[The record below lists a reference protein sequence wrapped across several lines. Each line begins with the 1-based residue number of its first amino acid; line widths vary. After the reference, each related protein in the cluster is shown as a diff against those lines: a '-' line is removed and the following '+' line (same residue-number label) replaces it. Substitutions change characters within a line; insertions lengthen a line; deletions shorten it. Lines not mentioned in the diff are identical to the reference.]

1 MVGSAILLEATAGGD
16 SHIRS
21 SSNRYRSAV
30 SRVVAAA
37 FEVTGQDLHLPRRGR
52 AKVALARQ
60 VAMYLAHVG
69 LGLTLSDAGR
79 LFRRDRTTAAHACRL
94 VENLRDEHRFDCLM
108 TILEEMVL
116 TEIVGRAAKV
126 GTPS

>member
-1 MVGSAILLEATAGGD
+1 MVGSAILLEANTGGD

-37 FEVTGQDLHLPRRGR
+37 FDVTAQDLHLPRRGR

-116 TEIVGRAAKV
+116 TEIMRRAAKA
-126 GTPS
+126 GTA

>member
-1 MVGSAILLEATAGGD
+1 MVGSAILLEATTGGD

-37 FEVTGQDLHLPRRGR
+37 FDVTVQDLHLPRRGR

-116 TEIVGRAAKV
+116 TEIMRRAAKA
-126 GTPS
+126 GTA

>member
-1 MVGSAILLEATAGGD
+1 MVGSAILLEATTGGD

-37 FEVTGQDLHLPRRGR
+37 FDVTGQDLHLPRRGR

-94 VENLRDEHRFDCLM
+94 VENLRDEHSFDCLM

-116 TEIVGRAAKV
+116 TEIMRSAAKA
-126 GTPS
+126 GTA